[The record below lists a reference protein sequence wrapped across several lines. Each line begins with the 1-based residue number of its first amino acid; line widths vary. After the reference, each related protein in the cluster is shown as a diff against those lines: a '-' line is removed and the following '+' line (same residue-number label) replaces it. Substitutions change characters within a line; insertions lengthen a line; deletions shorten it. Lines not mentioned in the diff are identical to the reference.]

1 MDLKKNFWRAS
12 IDATSIYECILDGSC
27 KGGANSSC
35 ARGHKGPLCGACE
48 AHYFYDT
55 AANRCVDCGNKIEA
69 RGDNIIGT
77 VLAVLFVGACLVVA
91 MRKFGFFTVLGHGVE
106 TIRAV
111 IHGGIK
117 GDAAEMVLREKLEEY
132 YEHDEDGEGAGSD
145 THSAEDDE
153 ASGRAMKQNV
163 MTKAKIV
170 IATYQI
176 ACSIP
181 WSLPQVRFPAI
192 FEEALKLGSV
202 VNLSF
207 ISFAKTE
214 CFGQFN
220 YFRKLLFVTLLPVVF
235 VTLIA
240 VGFGLRYACVDRSR
254 RGAILSR
261 ASYWVLFTLYVL
273 VPSTSSYCLRYFA
286 CAKYDG
292 GYGDGVNVL
301 RIDPTIS
308 CDSPSYEAWL
318 PYVLFS
324 ILAYPVGVPL
334 GFACLLWRLRRRLNP
349 DVRPQTVRTPSG
361 RTIGEAGAHAA
372 NQEDEDFLHEAL
384 ERHAESM
391 VQFQKL
397 EARAN
402 DPTLESMRFLYE
414 EFKPSCFMFM
424 VYEVSRRIFLT
435 GCLSMFVPD
444 SISQIA
450 IGLLGSLIS
459 YRVFSHYE
467 PYVEEDDGVV
477 SEVAQTELVLVFFYA
492 MMVFA
497 TDNLGQHD
505 GVFSGKVFASLLVV
519 LLASTLLVAVW
530 LIIVANFSGDDLRS
544 CSRNSRRGVLD
555 VRRSLS
561 GLVTPRSPKEGGGGD
576 VPVEAGAV
584 EAEPIARI

>member
-1 MDLKKNFWRAS
+1 M
-12 IDATSIYECILDGSC
+12 E
-27 KGGANSSC
+27 
-35 ARGHKGPLCGACE
+35 
-48 AHYFYDT
+48 
-55 AANRCVDCGNKIEA
+55 
-69 RGDNIIGT
+69 
-77 VLAVLFVGACLVVA
+77 
-91 MRKFGFFTVLGHGVE
+91 
-106 TIRAV
+106 
-111 IHGGIK
+111 
-117 GDAAEMVLREKLEEY
+117 
-132 YEHDEDGEGAGSD
+132 
-145 THSAEDDE
+145 
-153 ASGRAMKQNV
+153 QNV

-192 FEEALKLGSV
+192 FKEALKLGSV

-214 CFGQFN
+214 CFGEFN

-235 VTLIA
+235 VMLIA
-240 VGFGLRYACVDRSR
+240 GGFGLRYACANRSR
-254 RGAILSR
+254 RDAILSG

-273 VPSTSSYCLRYFA
+273 VPSTSAYCLRYFA

-308 CDSPSYEAWL
+308 CDSPSYDAWL
-318 PYVLFS
+318 PYVLLS

-349 DVRPQTVRTPSG
+349 DVRPQTIRTPSG
-361 RTIGEAGAHAA
+361 RTIGDTPAHAA
-372 NQEDEDFLHEAL
+372 NQEDEHFLQEAL

-397 EARAN
+397 EVRAN
-402 DPTLESMRFLYE
+402 DPTLESVRFLYE
-414 EFKPSCFMFM
+414 EFKPSYFMFM

-459 YRVFSHYE
+459 YRVFNYYA

-477 SEVAQTELVLVFFYA
+477 SEVAQAELVLVFFYA
-492 MMVFA
+492 LMVFA
-497 TDNLGQHD
+497 TDNLEQHD

-519 LLASTLLVAVW
+519 LLASTLLIAVW
-530 LIIVANFSGDDLRS
+530 LIILANFSGDELRS
-544 CSRNSRRGVLD
+544 CFVGSQRQ

-561 GLVTPRSPKEGGGGD
+561 GLVAPRSPKEGGGGD
-576 VPVEAGAV
+576 VPVEAGSG
-584 EAEPIARI
+584 EAEAIARI

>member
-1 MDLKKNFWRAS
+1 
-12 IDATSIYECILDGSC
+12 
-27 KGGANSSC
+27 
-35 ARGHKGPLCGACE
+35 
-48 AHYFYDT
+48 
-55 AANRCVDCGNKIEA
+55 
-69 RGDNIIGT
+69 
-77 VLAVLFVGACLVVA
+77 
-91 MRKFGFFTVLGHGVE
+91 MRKFGIFTVLGHGVDA
-106 TIRAV
+106 IREV
-111 IHGGIK
+111 VQGE
-117 GDAAEMVLREKLEEY
+117 AASDIAKAKLEEH
-132 YEHDEDGEGAGSD
+132 YEDDEDGEAAGSD
-145 THSAEDDE
+145 TQSADDKE
-153 ASGRAMKQNV
+153 SSGRSMEQSV

-192 FEEALKLGSV
+192 FEEALKLGSI

-235 VTLIA
+235 VMLIA
-240 VGFGLRYACVDRSR
+240 VGFGLRYACANRSR
-254 RGAILSR
+254 RDAILSG

-273 VPSTSSYCLRYFA
+273 VPSTSAYCLRYFA

-308 CDSPSYEAWL
+308 CDSPTYDAWL

-324 ILAYPVGVPL
+324 IVAYPVGVPL

-349 DVRPQTVRTPSG
+349 DVDHQTIRTPSG
-361 RTIGEAGAHAA
+361 RTIGEARADAA

-402 DPTLESMRFLYE
+402 DPTLESVRFLYE

-459 YRVFSHYE
+459 YRVFNYYA

-492 MMVFA
+492 LMVFA
-497 TDNLGQHD
+497 TDNLEQHD

-519 LLASTLLVAVW
+519 LLASTLLIALW
-530 LIIVANFSGDDLRS
+530 LIILANFSGDDLRS
-544 CSRNSRRGVLD
+544 CSRNSRRGLLD

-561 GLVTPRSPKEGGGGD
+561 GLVTPRTPKEGGGGD
-576 VPVEAGAV
+576 VPVEAGSV
-584 EAEPIARI
+584 EAEAVARI

>member
-153 ASGRAMKQNV
+153 ASGRSMKQNV

-544 CSRNSRRGVLD
+544 CSRNSRRGLLD

>member
-153 ASGRAMKQNV
+153 ASGRSMKQNV

-261 ASYWVLFTLYVL
+261 ASYWVLFTLYVA

-286 CAKYDG
+286 CAKCG
-292 GYGDGVNVL
+292 GYGTAANVL

-349 DVRPQTVRTPSG
+349 
-361 RTIGEAGAHAA
+361 AC
-372 NQEDEDFLHEAL
+372 
-384 ERHAESM
+384 
-391 VQFQKL
+391 
-397 EARAN
+397 ARK
-402 DPTLESMRFLYE
+402 R
-414 EFKPSCFMFM
+414 
-424 VYEVSRRIFLT
+424 
-435 GCLSMFVPD
+435 
-444 SISQIA
+444 
-450 IGLLGSLIS
+450 LIS

-477 SEVAQTELVLVFFYA
+477 SEVAQTA
-492 MMVFA
+492 
-497 TDNLGQHD
+497 
-505 GVFSGKVFASLLVV
+505 
-519 LLASTLLVAVW
+519 
-530 LIIVANFSGDDLRS
+530 
-544 CSRNSRRGVLD
+544 RG
-555 VRRSLS
+555 
-561 GLVTPRSPKEGGGGD
+561 
-576 VPVEAGAV
+576 A
-584 EAEPIARI
+584 IARI

>member
-1 MDLKKNFWRAS
+1 MHL
-12 IDATSIYECILDGSC
+12 EESC

-35 ARGHKGPLCGACE
+35 AGHKGPLCGAQ

-55 AANRCVDCGNKIEA
+55 AANRCVDCGNKIKA
-69 RGDNIIGT
+69 SGDNIIGT
-77 VLAVLFVGACLVVA
+77 VLAVLFVVAAIGVV
-91 MRKFGFFTVLGHGVE
+91 MRKFGLFTVLGHGVDA
-106 TIRAV
+106 IREVVQGEAV
-111 IHGGIK
+111 EDIAK
-117 GDAAEMVLREKLEEY
+117 AKLEEH
-132 YEHDEDGEGAGSD
+132 YEDDEDGEAAGSD
-145 THSAEDDE
+145 TQSADDE
-153 ASGRAMKQNV
+153 ESSGRSTEQNV
-163 MTKAKIV
+163 MTKVKIV

-207 ISFAKTE
+207 ISFAKAE
-214 CFGQFN
+214 CFGDFD
-220 YFRKLLFVTLLPVVF
+220 YFDKL
-235 VTLIA
+235 
-240 VGFGLRYACVDRSR
+240 S
-254 RGAILSR
+254 
-261 ASYWVLFTLYVL
+261 
-273 VPSTSSYCLRYFA
+273 
-286 CAKYDG
+286 
-292 GYGDGVNVL
+292 
-301 RIDPTIS
+301 S
-308 CDSPSYEAWL
+308 CDSPSHDAWL

-324 ILAYPVGVPL
+324 IVAYPVGVPL
-334 GFACLLWRLRRRLNP
+334 GFACLLWRLRRRLDP
-349 DVRPQTVRTPSG
+349 DVDHQTVRTPSG
-361 RTIGEAGAHAA
+361 RTIGEAGADAA
-372 NQEDEDFLHEAL
+372 NQEDEHFLHEAL

-402 DPTLESMRFLYE
+402 DPTLESVRFLYE

-467 PYVEEDDGVV
+467 PYVEEDDG
-477 SEVAQTELVLVFFYA
+477 S
-492 MMVFA
+492 
-497 TDNLGQHD
+497 
-505 GVFSGKVFASLLVV
+505 SR
-519 LLASTLLVAVW
+519 
-530 LIIVANFSGDDLRS
+530 SGDDLRS
-544 CSRNSRRGVLD
+544 CFVGSRRGLLD

-561 GLVTPRSPKEGGGGD
+561 GLVAPRSPKDGGGED

-584 EAEPIARI
+584 QAEPVAGI

>member
-1 MDLKKNFWRAS
+1 
-12 IDATSIYECILDGSC
+12 
-27 KGGANSSC
+27 
-35 ARGHKGPLCGACE
+35 
-48 AHYFYDT
+48 
-55 AANRCVDCGNKIEA
+55 
-69 RGDNIIGT
+69 
-77 VLAVLFVGACLVVA
+77 
-91 MRKFGFFTVLGHGVE
+91 
-106 TIRAV
+106 
-111 IHGGIK
+111 
-117 GDAAEMVLREKLEEY
+117 
-132 YEHDEDGEGAGSD
+132 
-145 THSAEDDE
+145 
-153 ASGRAMKQNV
+153 MKQNV

-170 IATYQI
+170 IAAYQI
-176 ACSIP
+176 ACSI
-181 WSLPQVRFPAI
+181 R
-192 FEEALKLGSV
+192 G
-202 VNLSF
+202 
-207 ISFAKTE
+207 
-214 CFGQFN
+214 
-220 YFRKLLFVTLLPVVF
+220 
-235 VTLIA
+235 
-240 VGFGLRYACVDRSR
+240 RSR
-254 RGAILSR
+254 K
-261 ASYWVLFTLYVL
+261 ASYWVLFTLYVA

-286 CAKYDG
+286 CASG
-292 GYGDGVNVL
+292 GYGGGVNVL

-402 DPTLESMRFLYE
+402 DPALESMRFLYE

-424 VYEVSRRIFLT
+424 VYE
-435 GCLSMFVPD
+435 
-444 SISQIA
+444 IA

-477 SEVAQTELVLVFFYA
+477 SEVAQTARLVFFYA

-519 LLASTLLVAVW
+519 LLASA
-530 LIIVANFSGDDLRS
+530 SG
-544 CSRNSRRGVLD
+544 RGLAD
-555 VRRSLS
+555 HRGQL
-561 GLVTPRSPKEGGGGD
+561 
-576 VPVEAGAV
+576 
-584 EAEPIARI
+584 

>member
-1 MDLKKNFWRAS
+1 MEQS
-12 IDATSIYECILDGSC
+12 
-27 KGGANSSC
+27 
-35 ARGHKGPLCGACE
+35 
-48 AHYFYDT
+48 
-55 AANRCVDCGNKIEA
+55 
-69 RGDNIIGT
+69 
-77 VLAVLFVGACLVVA
+77 
-91 MRKFGFFTVLGHGVE
+91 
-106 TIRAV
+106 
-111 IHGGIK
+111 
-117 GDAAEMVLREKLEEY
+117 
-132 YEHDEDGEGAGSD
+132 
-145 THSAEDDE
+145 
-153 ASGRAMKQNV
+153 V

-192 FEEALKLGSV
+192 FKEALKLGSI

-214 CFGQFN
+214 CFGDFD
-220 YFRKLLFVTLLPVVF
+220 YFDKLLFVTLLPVVF
-235 VTLIA
+235 VMLIA
-240 VGFGLRYACVDRSR
+240 AGFALRYACADRSR
-254 RGAILSR
+254 RDAILSGT
-261 ASYWVLFTLYVL
+261 SYWILFTLYVL
-273 VPSTSSYCLRYFA
+273 VPSTSAYCLRYFA

-292 GYGDGVNVL
+292 GYGDGVNVM

-308 CDSPSYEAWL
+308 CDSPSYDAWL

-334 GFACLLWRLRRRLNP
+334 GFACLLWRLRRRLDP

-384 ERHAESM
+384 ERHAESI

-402 DPTLESMRFLYE
+402 DPTLESVRFLYE

-492 MMVFA
+492 LMVFA
-497 TDNLGQHD
+497 TNNLEQHD

-519 LLASTLLVAVW
+519 LLASTLLIALW
-530 LIIVANFSGDDLRS
+530 LIILANFSGDDLRS
-544 CSRNSRRGVLD
+544 CFVGSRRGLLD

-561 GLVTPRSPKEGGGGD
+561 GLVAPRSPKVGGAGD
-576 VPVEAGAV
+576 VPVAAGAV
-584 EAEPIARI
+584 QAEPIARM